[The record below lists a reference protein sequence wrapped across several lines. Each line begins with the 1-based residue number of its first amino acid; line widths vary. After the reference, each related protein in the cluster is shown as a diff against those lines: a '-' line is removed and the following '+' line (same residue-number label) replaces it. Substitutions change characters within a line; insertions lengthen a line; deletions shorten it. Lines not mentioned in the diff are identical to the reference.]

1 MNAPVLM
8 SRRRAWPFAAVC
20 ARKRQVTQKLCARQV
35 YFDPG
40 QFRPKKALRFTSYPI
55 SLVLASSPGFRV
67 KTPKPCRQRSGA
79 IAGEAARKVQPSASE
94 STIDDKGP
102 SKLLNDWL
110 QLGRSHVKKRSVQ
123 VRSLVGPNDRREVQA
138 KLQDRGA

>member
-1 MNAPVLM
+1 MP
-8 SRRRAWPFAAVC
+8 SEKRRNS
-20 ARKRQVTQKLCARQV
+20 
-35 YFDPG
+35 G
-40 QFRPKKALRFTSYPI
+40 GGGKKAKAL
-55 SLVLASSPGFRV
+55 
-67 KTPKPCRQRSGA
+67 
-79 IAGEAARKVQPSASE
+79 KVQSSASE